1 MHFLN
6 LRSRDNTRTPM
17 QWDSSEY
24 AGFSNHKPWL
34 KMTGSQDKINVE
46 SQFNDPNSIY
56 SFYKK
61 MISIR
66 KQEDTLVYGDF
77 EEINTVDD
85 VIGYKR
91 TYQGQE
97 IICFCNFTNTEQPI
111 PDIQGNILLDN
122 YNNYN
127 PTTIKPY
134 QFIMIKK

>member
-1 MHFLN
+1 
-6 LRSRDNTRTPM
+6 
-17 QWDSSEY
+17 
-24 AGFSNHKPWL
+24 
-34 KMTGSQDKINVE
+34 
-46 SQFNDPNSIY
+46 
-56 SFYKK
+56 

-66 KQEDTLVYGDF
+66 KQEDILVYSDF

-97 IICFCNFTNTEQPI
+97 IICLCNFTNTEQPI
-111 PDIQGNILLDN
+111 PETQGNILLDN

-127 PTTIKPY
+127 PTTLKPY

>member
-1 MHFLN
+1 
-6 LRSRDNTRTPM
+6 
-17 QWDSSEY
+17 
-24 AGFSNHKPWL
+24 
-34 KMTGSQDKINVE
+34 
-46 SQFNDPNSIY
+46 
-56 SFYKK
+56 

-66 KQEDTLVYGDF
+66 KQEDILVYGDF
-77 EEINTVDD
+77 KEVNTVDD

-97 IICFCNFTNTEQPI
+97 IICLCNFTNTEQPI

-127 PTTIKPY
+127 PTTLKPY

>member
-1 MHFLN
+1 
-6 LRSRDNTRTPM
+6 
-17 QWDSSEY
+17 
-24 AGFSNHKPWL
+24 
-34 KMTGSQDKINVE
+34 
-46 SQFNDPNSIY
+46 
-56 SFYKK
+56 

-77 EEINTVDD
+77 AEVNTVDD

-97 IICFCNFTNTEQPI
+97 IICLCNFTNNEQSI

-127 PTTIKPY
+127 PTILKPY